1 MAAPKNLLKT
11 LIVDHAKA
19 RHRCKH
25 SAKHVIFKGDQRLT
39 VKVGRKQERY
49 CTACAQQFIGSAI
62 EQLQRVLTELDIP
75 KVS

>member
-11 LIVDHAKA
+11 LTIDIAKA

-25 SAKHVIFKGDQRLT
+25 SAKHVIAKGDQRMT

-49 CTACAQQFIGSAI
+49 CVDCAQQFIGNAI
-62 EQLQRVLTELDIP
+62 AQLQQVLSELDVP
-75 KVS
+75 RVG